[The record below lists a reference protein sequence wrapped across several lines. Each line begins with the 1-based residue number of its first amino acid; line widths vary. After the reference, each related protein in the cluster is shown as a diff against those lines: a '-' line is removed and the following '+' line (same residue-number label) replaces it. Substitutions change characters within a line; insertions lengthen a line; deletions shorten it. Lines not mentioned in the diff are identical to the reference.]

1 MQWLALVIEQSECA
15 VQVGGV
21 VVSEGGGG
29 NSFDEAVDIVFFF
42 FCLFVLEKGKKK
54 FSERKTKTNLKQ
66 YQFWIRSATI
76 GCILVSAAP
85 AIVEKK

>member
-1 MQWLALVIEQSECA
+1 MQWLALVIEQSKCA

-42 FCLFVLEKGKKK
+42 CLFVLEKGKKK
-54 FSERKTKTNLKQ
+54 FTERKTKTNLNQ

>member
-1 MQWLALVIEQSECA
+1 MLWLALVIEQSECA
-15 VQVGGV
+15 VQMGGV

-42 FCLFVLEKGKKK
+42 FCLFGKGKKKK

>member
-15 VQVGGV
+15 VQMGGV

-29 NSFDEAVDIVFFF
+29 NSFDEAVDIVCFFF
-42 FCLFVLEKGKKK
+42 VCLFWKREKKK

>member
-1 MQWLALVIEQSECA
+1 MQWLALVIEQSKCA

-42 FCLFVLEKGKKK
+42 LFVCFGKGKKK
-54 FSERKTKTNLKQ
+54 VF
-66 YQFWIRSATI
+66 
-76 GCILVSAAP
+76 
-85 AIVEKK
+85 

>member
-15 VQVGGV
+15 VQMGGV

-42 FCLFVLEKGKKK
+42 FVCLFWKREKKK

>member
-42 FCLFVLEKGKKK
+42 FLFVCFGKGKKK
-54 FSERKTKTNLKQ
+54 VF
-66 YQFWIRSATI
+66 
-76 GCILVSAAP
+76 
-85 AIVEKK
+85 

>member
-1 MQWLALVIEQSECA
+1 MQWLALVIEQSKCA

-29 NSFDEAVDIVFFF
+29 NSFDEAVDIVFF